1 MGATGRHLL
10 PWCCYKHAK
19 VPFGWGLSCSCSISM
34 EFVTLWEL
42 FVLHDKIGTVL
53 FEQASLF
60 AQVHVPILGDKFWS
74 GMDSEESN
82 ASLGS

>member
-1 MGATGRHLL
+1 
-10 PWCCYKHAK
+10 
-19 VPFGWGLSCSCSISM
+19 M